1 MIRRPKTGERTEVG
15 TLQVEKATEAE
26 ELSLGGFLTVI
37 GEDDHPSK
45 TLFSF
50 PSRHHPLPGLSPATF
65 TASFQQ
71 PTGLHPKFEIKLP
84 RQQLR
89 PPSDTCGLH
98 AYWTLP
104 SALFIDRYQLS
115 DPLFLASQ
123 NLAAL
128 HSLSGEQDLEAPD
141 WAIER
146 WGSAA
151 LSELAAPPSSPS
163 GSGTD
168 KSDWI
173 ITIPT
178 HLRYLAGPQKPTHT
192 SGHASI
198 DVPWPIVFW
207 ACEAEEGLGLSNNPF
222 DRVDLGYDGLFGPQT
237 TFYHIPPGS
246 EVNTTVEEV
255 QVPVLDSEKAEW
267 VQAGTLIAVVA
278 GFAWICWQ
286 LLRAT
291 SGQNFEAQEQK
302 RK

>member
-1 MIRRPKTGERTEVG
+1 M
-15 TLQVEKATEAE
+15 
-26 ELSLGGFLTVI
+26 
-37 GEDDHPSK
+37 
-45 TLFSF
+45 
-50 PSRHHPLPGLSPATF
+50 
-65 TASFQQ
+65 
-71 PTGLHPKFEIKLP
+71 
-84 RQQLR
+84 
-89 PPSDTCGLH
+89 
-98 AYWTLP
+98 
-104 SALFIDRYQLS
+104 
-115 DPLFLASQ
+115 
-123 NLAAL
+123 L

-141 WAIER
+141 WVIER

-151 LSELAAPPSSPS
+151 LFELAAPPSSPS

-207 ACEAEEGLGLSNNPF
+207 ACVAEEGLGLSNNPF